1 MRDVEDEHAV
11 DVMEVAIVMAI
22 IVVLCVHVAM
32 NDYVSRSFGEFMVP
46 FVIVG
51 MKSYGNLEIIEM
63 PMQACCRCQ

>member
-32 NDYVSRSFGEFMVP
+32 NDYVPRNLGKFMVP
-46 FVIVG
+46 FIIVG
-51 MKSYGNLEIIEM
+51 MKPHCDLEIIEM
-63 PMQACCRCQ
+63 PMQACCPCQ